1 MVKKLQMLESY
12 ISTLETRNTFS
23 QANQPKL
30 SSYAH
35 SVMKFKQFYPNLAL
49 ESLET
54 IDCYLAHRSRH
65 SLVYS
70 AVHYNWRYRLLRPA
84 SSLRPHKWADNLTFK
99 EFA

>member
-1 MVKKLQMLESY
+1 MVKVQMLESY
-12 ISTLETRNTFS
+12 ISTLETENTFS
-23 QANQPKL
+23 QAKFL
-30 SSYAH
+30 GYAH

-70 AVHYNWRYRLLRPA
+70 AVHYNWRYRLLRPPRT
-84 SSLRPHKWADNLTFK
+84 LRPHKWADNL
-99 EFA
+99 